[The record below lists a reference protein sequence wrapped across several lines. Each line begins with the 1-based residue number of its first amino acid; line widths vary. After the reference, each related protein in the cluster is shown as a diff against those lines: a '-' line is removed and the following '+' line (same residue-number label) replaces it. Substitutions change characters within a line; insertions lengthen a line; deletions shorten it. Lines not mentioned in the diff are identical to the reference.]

1 MPIIWKTWLK
11 PKFTEINWHLQWPK
25 WILTWTFN
33 SQNLHTQIC
42 VLEDGIFLLTGKQI
56 PLKHWLYIIQKKY
69 LLVKNYSTD
78 QRKSFSVN
86 SKWWLHLLCA
96 NFHSLWMGD
105 LKRKISSSIDL
116 IFRITKSEIKGG
128 SGNTGR
134 SCNIKN
140 RANIMEAFNEVLSFF
155 LS

>member
-1 MPIIWKTWLK
+1 MPIIWKACLK
-11 PKFTEINWHLQWPK
+11 PKFTEINRHLQWPE
-25 WILTWTFN
+25 WILTWTFKFAKSPYPN
-33 SQNLHTQIC
+33 MRSWRWYFSSYRQRDTLIA
-42 VLEDGIFLLTGKQI
+42 LI
-56 PLKHWLYIIQKKY
+56 IIQKKY
-69 LLVKNYSTD
+69 LLVKNCSTD

-96 NFHSLWMGD
+96 NFHSFWMGD

-116 IFRITKSEIKGG
+116 IFRITKSEIKG
-128 SGNTGR
+128 SPRNTWR

-140 RANIMEAFNEVLSFF
+140 RANIMEAFNVVLSFF